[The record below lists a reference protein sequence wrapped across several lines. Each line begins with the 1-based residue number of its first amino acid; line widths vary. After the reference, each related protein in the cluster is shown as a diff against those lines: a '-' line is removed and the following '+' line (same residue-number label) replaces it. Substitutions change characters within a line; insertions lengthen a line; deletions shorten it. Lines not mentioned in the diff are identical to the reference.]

1 MHICSLLPA
10 ETSDPSRQLHV
21 LGHDGDALAMDGT
34 EVAVLE
40 QADEMCLRGLL
51 QGQNGSA
58 LPTVRLPGHVGLDLA
73 DESSEREAADQQ
85 IGRVLIGSDLLQSL
99 LACGGVNNTGGNT

>member
-1 MHICSLLPA
+1 MSRVHASSPRCESTLSRSLDSRHVCSLLPA

-40 QADEMCLRGLL
+40 ETDEMCFRGFL
-51 QGQNGSA
+51 QSEDGSA

-73 DESSEREAADQQ
+73 DEPGERKAADQ
-85 IGRVLIGSDLLQSL
+85 
-99 LACGGVNNTGGNT
+99 